1 MRWCESKRNY
11 SLFDQI
17 NSYLLHR
24 KWKHWLKSNLTYSWY
39 TCVICQHQSAHSVCC
54 LYIWRFSWQCNLNW
68 RNKLCRKLC
77 HSVFFKIYLFIIF
90 ILFIYFFLAYFLE
103 YIKYMYVYVC
113 TRFSLS
119 SRNRWFLDLSS
130 LWITFKYLGNV
141 TKSKLR

>member
-17 NSYLLHR
+17 NSYLLHFENENTD
-24 KWKHWLKSNLTYSWY
+24 WNLIWLTVDILVWFANISPLTLCAVCTYGDFLDNATWIY
-39 TCVICQHQSAHSVCC
+39 ETNYVTNYVIM
-54 LYIWRFSWQCNLNW
+54 FFLN
-68 RNKLCRKLC
+68 
-77 HSVFFKIYLFIIF
+77 
-90 ILFIYFFLAYFLE
+90 LFIYYFYNLKKFFFAYFLE

-119 SRNRWFLDLSS
+119 SRNKWSLDLSS